1 MNSEWLQY
9 FHLQCPIVVSS
20 SAMHFVCLVEIGIK
34 LTDHH
39 VADIHI
45 KGTVE
50 IILRHLIS
58 ETSCCEAF
66 KLHRPPNGRLSKY
79 GTIET

>member
-1 MNSEWLQY
+1 MNSERMQY
-9 FHLQCPIVVSS
+9 FHLQCPIIVAASV
-20 SAMHFVCLVEIGIK
+20 MHFVYLVENTIK
-34 LTDHH
+34 LTDDH
-39 VADIHI
+39 VTNIHI

-50 IILRHLIS
+50 IILGHLIS
-58 ETSCCEAF
+58 EMSCCEAF